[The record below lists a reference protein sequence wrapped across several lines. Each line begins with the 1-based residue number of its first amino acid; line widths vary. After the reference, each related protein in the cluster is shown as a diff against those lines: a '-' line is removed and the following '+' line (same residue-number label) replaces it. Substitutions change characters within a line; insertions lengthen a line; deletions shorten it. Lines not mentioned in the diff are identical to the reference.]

1 MRGAFFCKKKLS
13 KIFQKNFQNPIDIFY
28 VSAVYL
34 YSWDGRENP
43 KPKWGGA
50 TIKRTRTQDSRRLT
64 VYPMR
69 VKVAIQPPLVFRS
82 IVMFDEFDM
91 VLDFDG
97 LGLADLFAEADAIGD
112 KYLTD
117 EELEERNGLL
127 FEAQEMLSE
136 CAE

>member
-1 MRGAFFCKKKLS
+1 
-13 KIFQKNFQNPIDIFY
+13 
-28 VSAVYL
+28 
-34 YSWDGRENP
+34 
-43 KPKWGGA
+43 
-50 TIKRTRTQDSRRLT
+50 
-64 VYPMR
+64 
-69 VKVAIQPPLVFRS
+69 
-82 IVMFDEFDM
+82 MFDEFDM

>member
-1 MRGAFFCKKKLS
+1 
-13 KIFQKNFQNPIDIFY
+13 
-28 VSAVYL
+28 
-34 YSWDGRENP
+34 
-43 KPKWGGA
+43 
-50 TIKRTRTQDSRRLT
+50 
-64 VYPMR
+64 
-69 VKVAIQPPLVFRS
+69 
-82 IVMFDEFDM
+82 MFDEFDM

-136 CAE
+136 CAEQLAPPPHCEGAFFFAKKYVKNLLTYSV

>member
-1 MRGAFFCKKKLS
+1 M
-13 KIFQKNFQNPIDIFY
+13 
-28 VSAVYL
+28 
-34 YSWDGRENP
+34 
-43 KPKWGGA
+43 
-50 TIKRTRTQDSRRLT
+50 
-64 VYPMR
+64 
-69 VKVAIQPPLVFRS
+69 AIQPPLVFRS

>member
-1 MRGAFFCKKKLS
+1 MQKKYFKNISKKLS
-13 KIFQKNFQNPIDIFY
+13 KPYCIFC

-34 YSWDGRENP
+34 YQWDGRENP

-97 LGLADLFAEADAIGD
+97 LGLADLFAEANAIGD

-117 EELEERNGLL
+117 DEIEERNGLL
-127 FEAQEMLSE
+127 FGAQEMLSE